1 MERCARYV
9 MLNSTPDGR
18 PCFVFEAT
26 RPCTAREMLQSL
38 GLSKAV
44 VGRLFAHGRLQFG
57 KDGVASP
64 ATALAPHHRLAPG
77 DSVRVECGTDPQ
89 GRPHGKDALRE
100 RLRDDRLCVLY
111 EDPFVVAVDKP
122 SGMLVHSDG
131 TGAATLSDLV
141 EAHCGWTDGGSPQAV
156 QRLDVDT
163 TGVVLFSKTSEFQ
176 GLFDALVAQKG
187 LGGIEKSYLA
197 IVRGSFA
204 PERAVF
210 DDPIARDRHD
220 ARRMRVASNGGQE
233 ALTEATCVGMSRD
246 GSHSLVLVRLGTGRR
261 HQIRVHLA
269 AHGHPIAN
277 DPLYGTVETPSDMM
291 LHAYRERFVHPVTG
305 EPVDVCSGWPS
316 RLDEWFDGA
325 SWYPRVQDAFMLLP
339 GRGGACN
346 G

>member
-9 MLNSTPDGR
+9 MSNTTPDGR
-18 PCFVFEAT
+18 PCFVFETT

-64 ATALAPHHRLAPG
+64 AAALAPHHRLAPG
-77 DSVRVECGTDPQ
+77 DSVRVECGTAPQ

-100 RLRDDRLCVLY
+100 RLGNDRLCVLY

-122 SGMLVHSDG
+122 SGMLVHGDG

-141 EAHCGWTDGGSPQAV
+141 AAYCGCTDGGSLQAV

-197 IVRGSFA
+197 IVRGASPPSA
-204 PERAVF
+204 PCSTTRSRATATM
-210 DDPIARDRHD
+210 PA
-220 ARRMRVASNGGQE
+220 ACASPRT
-233 ALTEATCVGMSRD
+233 A
-246 GSHSLVLVRLGTGRR
+246 GRR
-261 HQIRVHLA
+261 H
-269 AHGHPIAN
+269 
-277 DPLYGTVETPSDMM
+277 
-291 LHAYRERFVHPVTG
+291 
-305 EPVDVCSGWPS
+305 
-316 RLDEWFDGA
+316 
-325 SWYPRVQDAFMLLP
+325 
-339 GRGGACN
+339 
-346 G
+346 